1 MAVVTTRTA
10 RHPGQREPSAPLDPA
25 NGRNRYWEIDLA
37 RTVAIGM
44 MVVYHGGYD
53 VDFLAP
59 SVGIDALGGGWRALQ
74 VATGSLFL
82 FLVGVS
88 FTISDAAARR
98 RGLDWRGRV
107 RKHAR
112 RGLQVIGC
120 GLAISLVTWIAL
132 DDRYVRF
139 GILHAIGASL
149 LLAPFV
155 ARLGLWN
162 AALGVAVILVGLTI
176 KDERSDVPG
185 LLLLGWEPTGGA
197 GVDYYPLLPWFGP
210 VLLGIAVGTALYP
223 GGRPG
228 RWSGR
233 LAGAPPRWLT
243 APGRRSLIIYLVH
256 QPVLIVTIAGVLAV
270 LGVDW
275 AWPE

>member
-1 MAVVTTRTA
+1 
-10 RHPGQREPSAPLDPA
+10 
-25 NGRNRYWEIDLA
+25 
-37 RTVAIGM
+37 
-44 MVVYHGGYD
+44 
-53 VDFLAP
+53 
-59 SVGIDALGGGWRALQ
+59 
-74 VATGSLFL
+74 
-82 FLVGVS
+82 
-88 FTISDAAARR
+88 
-98 RGLDWRGRV
+98 
-107 RKHAR
+107 
-112 RGLQVIGC
+112 
-120 GLAISLVTWIAL
+120 
-132 DDRYVRF
+132 
-139 GILHAIGASL
+139 L